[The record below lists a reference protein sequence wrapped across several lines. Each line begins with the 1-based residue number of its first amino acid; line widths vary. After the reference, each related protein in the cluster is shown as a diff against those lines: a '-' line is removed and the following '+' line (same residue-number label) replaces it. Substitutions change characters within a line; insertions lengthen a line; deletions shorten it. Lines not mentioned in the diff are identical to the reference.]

1 MKKAALFFDIDG
13 TILSEETKE
22 IPKSAIE
29 ALLEVKKKGHLL
41 FINTGRTMC
50 SIPAELKQ
58 FAFDGYLCGCGTY
71 LAYHDEVLFT
81 RSIEKKRGR
90 EILNKMAECN
100 LDGIAE
106 GTEDIYLPERIS
118 RFERLETSRRYFHS
132 SGLGRECY
140 LEKDDFIYDKVFIY
154 ADERSNLSEF
164 FSFIETDMEAIDRGG
179 NAYEI
184 IQKGY
189 SKGTA
194 CDMILKKFGL
204 ELDQAYVFGDSMN
217 DLSMFQYA
225 AHTIAMGNHAKGLEP
240 FTEYVTAEVEKGGIA
255 QAIRHYGLDGRGG
268 QDTK

>member
-22 IPKSAIE
+22 IPKSAID

-71 LAYHDEVLFT
+71 LTYHDEVLFT

-217 DLSMFQYA
+217 DLSMFRYA

>member
-1 MKKAALFFDIDG
+1 ME
-13 TILSEETKE
+13 SRKE
-22 IPKSAIE
+22 QRI
-29 ALLEVKKKGHLL
+29 
-41 FINTGRTMC
+41 FIFR
-50 SIPAELKQ
+50 
-58 FAFDGYLCGCGTY
+58 
-71 LAYHDEVLFT
+71 
-81 RSIEKKRGR
+81 R
-90 EILNKMAECN
+90 ESPGLNVWRH
-100 LDGIAE
+100 
-106 GTEDIYLPERIS
+106 P
-118 RFERLETSRRYFHS
+118 RRYFHS

-225 AHTIAMGNHAKGLEP
+225 AHTIAMGNHAKRSGTFLRS
-240 FTEYVTAEVEKGGIA
+240 T
-255 QAIRHYGLDGRGG
+255 
-268 QDTK
+268 

>member
-71 LAYHDEVLFT
+71 LTYHDEVLFT

-90 EILNKMAECN
+90 EILNKMAECI
-100 LDGIAE
+100 LDV
-106 GTEDIYLPERIS
+106 
-118 RFERLETSRRYFHS
+118 SRRS
-132 SGLGRECY
+132 NRECY

>member
-1 MKKAALFFDIDG
+1 
-13 TILSEETKE
+13 
-22 IPKSAIE
+22 
-29 ALLEVKKKGHLL
+29 
-41 FINTGRTMC
+41 
-50 SIPAELKQ
+50 
-58 FAFDGYLCGCGTY
+58 
-71 LAYHDEVLFT
+71 
-81 RSIEKKRGR
+81 
-90 EILNKMAECN
+90 MAECN

-204 ELDQAYVFGDSMN
+204 GLDQAYVFGDSMN

-240 FTEYVTAEVEKGGIA
+240 FTEYVTAEVEKGWIA